1 MRLSTGIVVMAAG
14 FGAAGAYAAEA
25 TRAPFGTT
33 PDGVAIEAV
42 TLKAGNGISARI
54 IAYGATLQA
63 LLLPDKNGRSADVAL
78 GYDDLAGYV
87 AKPQFFGAT
96 VGRYANRIAGAKF
109 DLDGKTY
116 SLAANN
122 GPNALHGGTKGFDKV
137 VWTIREVKSGPV
149 ASVTLTYTSRDGEE
163 GYPGT
168 LKASVTYSLDEKST
182 LATSYEA
189 TTDKPTIVNLTNHS
203 LFNLAGVPA
212 ARSILDHRLM
222 VNADAYTPVDATLIP
237 TGEQRNV
244 AGTPFDFRQSA
255 VIGARIRDASDAQI
269 AIGRGY
275 DHNFVLRGGVTDA
288 PKLAARV
295 EDPVSGRVLEL
306 YTTEPGVQIY
316 TGNFLDGTTVGK
328 SRVVY
333 RQSDGLALEPQKFP
347 DSPNHRGVSERA
359 PRPGQDVPAD
369 VVLPLFRA
377 RPVAGRPRPARRTI
391 LSGGSR

>member
-1 MRLSTGIVVMAAG
+1 MKLWTGLVAMVAG
-14 FGAAGAYAAEA
+14 FGATGTQAAEA

-33 PDGVAIEAV
+33 PDGVAVEAV
-42 TLKAGNGISARI
+42 TLKAANGISARVI
-54 IAYGATLQA
+54 TYGATLQS
-63 LLLPDKNGRSADVAL
+63 LLLPDRAGHAADVAL

-109 DLDGKTY
+109 TLDGRTY
-116 SLAANN
+116 PLAANN

-137 VWTIREVKSGPV
+137 VWTITDVRSGPV

-182 LATSYEA
+182 LTTSYEA
-189 TTDKPTIVNLTNHS
+189 TTDKATIVNLTNHS

-212 ARSILDHRLM
+212 ARSVLDHRLM

-237 TGEQRNV
+237 TGELRNV
-244 AGTPFDFRQSA
+244 AGTPFDFRQAA
-255 VIGARIRDASDAQI
+255 VIGARIRDASDPQI

-316 TGNFLDGTTVGK
+316 TGNFLDGTTAGK

-333 RQSDGLALEPQKFP
+333 RQGDGLALEPQKFP
-347 DSPNHRGVSERA
+347 DSPNHAAFPSARLD
-359 PRPGQDVPAD
+359 PGKTYRQTSYYRFS
-369 VVLPLFRA
+369 VL
-377 RPVAGRPRPARRTI
+377 GQ
-391 LSGGSR
+391 

>member
-1 MRLSTGIVVMAAG
+1 MRLSGGIIVLAAG
-14 FGAAGAYAAEA
+14 LGATGTPAAEA
-25 TRAPFGTT
+25 TRAPFGTA
-33 PDGVAIEAV
+33 PDGVTVEAV
-42 TLKAGNGISARI
+42 TLKAGNGVSARI

-63 LLLPDKNGRSADVAL
+63 LSLPDKNGRSADVAL

-109 DLDGKTY
+109 ALDGKTY

-137 VWTIREVKSGPV
+137 VWTIGEVKSGPI

-182 LATSYEA
+182 LTTSYEA

-212 ARSILDHRLM
+212 TRSVLDHRLM
-222 VNADAYTPVDATLIP
+222 VNADAYTPVDDTLIP

-244 AGTPFDFRQSA
+244 AGTPFDFRQGA
-255 VIGARIRDASDAQI
+255 VIGARIRDASDPQI

-288 PKLAARV
+288 PKLAVRV

-328 SRVVY
+328 SQVVY
-333 RQSDGLALEPQKFP
+333 RQGDGLALEPQKFP
-347 DSPNHRGVSERA
+347 DSPNHAAFPSARLD
-359 PRPGQDVPAD
+359 PGKTYRQTSYYRFS
-369 VVLPLFRA
+369 VL
-377 RPVAGRPRPARRTI
+377 GR
-391 LSGGSR
+391 